1 MFRGCIMLTA
11 SVGLKFAGHVFIVLE
26 LLALAVDQLLGLLK
40 LALELF
46 VILRIVYARL
56 RPTL

>member
-1 MFRGCIMLTA
+1 MLTA

-56 RPTL
+56 RPML